1 MNKTFPFFKAM
12 ADSLAAP
19 PEWRPRTSE
28 WFAVEAILGTHVNA
42 ALAGVET
49 PEEAITKAAREI
61 EQHMRRPATIAE
73 VGARGLLAPGPLP
86 ARVMRHWTPYLLVAP
101 PVVLLASL
109 VIYPLLYNVS
119 LSLRSYRTGEFVGL
133 HNFARALDDPQFFA
147 SLRATAVYVSGTL
160 VVEILLGLA
169 LALLVH
175 RTIRSGWAR
184 TLVYLLFLIPMV
196 TPPVAAGVIARL
208 IYSPTYGVLN
218 VLLQRVGLIHTDVL
232 WLAQPFTA
240 MLAVISVD
248 VWQWM
253 PFVFLVCFAGLQAV
267 PVDTAEAARVDGA
280 DGWRLFRHIEYPY
293 LRSLLLLVMV
303 FRFTDTFRVFDH
315 VQVLTG
321 GGPGATTEFLS
332 LYLYLIAF
340 KFFNLSYAAA
350 LSLFVLFVTSAA
362 FSVLTRYLGRE
373 AGE

>member
-1 MNKTFPFFKAM
+1 
-12 ADSLAAP
+12 
-19 PEWRPRTSE
+19 
-28 WFAVEAILGTHVNA
+28 
-42 ALAGVET
+42 
-49 PEEAITKAAREI
+49 
-61 EQHMRRPATIAE
+61 
-73 VGARGLLAPGPLP
+73 
-86 ARVMRHWTPYLLVAP
+86 MRHWTPYLLVAP

-119 LSLRSYRTGEFVGL
+119 LSLRSYGTGEFVGL

-147 SLRATAVYVSGTL
+147 SLWATAISVSGTL

-169 LALLVH
+169 LALRVQ
-175 RTIRSGWAR
+175 RTLRSGW
-184 TLVYLLFLIPMV
+184 
-196 TPPVAAGVIARL
+196 
-208 IYSPTYGVLN
+208 
-218 VLLQRVGLIHTDVL
+218 
-232 WLAQPFTA
+232 
-240 MLAVISVD
+240 
-248 VWQWM
+248 
-253 PFVFLVCFAGLQAV
+253 
-267 PVDTAEAARVDGA
+267 ARVDGA

-373 AGE
+373 VSE